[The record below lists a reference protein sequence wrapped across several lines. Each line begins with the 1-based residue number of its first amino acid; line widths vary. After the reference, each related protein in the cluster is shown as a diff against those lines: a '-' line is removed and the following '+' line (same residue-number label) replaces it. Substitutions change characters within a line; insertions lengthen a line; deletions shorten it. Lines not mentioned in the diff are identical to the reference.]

1 MVSFV
6 LAIFSGVLLSG
17 AFAPLNW
24 WFLLP
29 ISIALFLYS
38 VTKTRKPFLTSFIFA
53 AVFNYLTL
61 KWSGIYV
68 GLLPVFFLVL
78 LQSIF
83 YLPLGFISYRRN
95 RYSRVWLLLPVL
107 LITDEIRSIIP
118 FGGFGWNRLSF
129 SQADSPYIM
138 AAAYFGDSVLAFLGI
153 SLGIALYLLCARAQ
167 LFSVAIISGITTV
180 AVLLPVPVIGQG
192 SVNVLAVQGNV
203 PKLGLDFNSRA
214 QEVFNY
220 HLRQTDFALKAIP
233 NKPDVIIW
241 PENSVDIDPFTNLQV
256 GEKISNLAKQIE
268 VPVIVG
274 AVLKGSEG
282 PENASVMWN
291 SDGLVSSKYVKRS
304 LTPFGE
310 YIPLRK
316 LASAISPFADGVVD
330 FVSGNEIVLHQ
341 VGRAAIA
348 PIICYEIIDDSAVH
362 SISKNSNLLIVQTNN
377 ATFADSGQSAQQL
390 NITRIRAVENSRWI
404 VSIST
409 TGVSAIIDNSGGIQQ
424 ITKQNSASF
433 LSGDVAL
440 TSGTSLAYKIGN
452 WSAFLCILFSI
463 AIYLGK
469 RRRDA

>member
-1 MVSFV
+1 
-6 LAIFSGVLLSG
+6 
-17 AFAPLNW
+17 
-24 WFLLP
+24 
-29 ISIALFLYS
+29 
-38 VTKTRKPFLTSFIFA
+38 
-53 AVFNYLTL
+53 
-61 KWSGIYV
+61 
-68 GLLPVFFLVL
+68 
-78 LQSIF
+78 
-83 YLPLGFISYRRN
+83 
-95 RYSRVWLLLPVL
+95 
-107 LITDEIRSIIP
+107 
-118 FGGFGWNRLSF
+118 
-129 SQADSPYIM
+129 
-138 AAAYFGDSVLAFLGI
+138 
-153 SLGIALYLLCARAQ
+153 
-167 LFSVAIISGITTV
+167 
-180 AVLLPVPVIGQG
+180 
-192 SVNVLAVQGNV
+192 
-203 PKLGLDFNSRA
+203 
-214 QEVFNY
+214 
-220 HLRQTDFALKAIP
+220 
-233 NKPDVIIW
+233 
-241 PENSVDIDPFTNLQV
+241 
-256 GEKISNLAKQIE
+256 
-268 VPVIVG
+268 VIVG
-274 AVLKGSEG
+274 AVLKGIEG

-390 NITRIRAVENSRWI
+390 NITRIRAVENSRWV

-409 TGVSAIIDNSGGIQQ
+409 TGVSAIIDNSGAIKQ

-433 LSGDVAL
+433 LSGDVQL
-440 TSGTSLAYKIGN
+440 TSGTSLAYKIGR

>member
-1 MVSFV
+1 
-6 LAIFSGVLLSG
+6 
-17 AFAPLNW
+17 
-24 WFLLP
+24 
-29 ISIALFLYS
+29 
-38 VTKTRKPFLTSFIFA
+38 
-53 AVFNYLTL
+53 
-61 KWSGIYV
+61 
-68 GLLPVFFLVL
+68 
-78 LQSIF
+78 
-83 YLPLGFISYRRN
+83 
-95 RYSRVWLLLPVL
+95 LPVL
-107 LITDEIRSIIP
+107 LIADEIRSIIP

-129 SQADSPYIM
+129 SQADSPYII

-167 LFSVAIISGITTV
+167 LFSVAIISAITTV
-180 AVLLPVPVIGQG
+180 AILLPVPVIGQG

-220 HLRQTDFALKAIP
+220 HLKQTDIALRAIQS
-233 NKPDVIIW
+233 KPDVIIW
-241 PENSVDIDPFTNLQV
+241 PENSVDIDPFMNPQI
-256 GEKISNLAKQIE
+256 GKKISDLAKQIE

-274 AVLKGSEG
+274 AVLKGTEG

-316 LASAISPFADGVVD
+316 LASAVSPFAEGVVD
-330 FVSGNEIVLHQ
+330 FVPGNEIILHQ

-348 PIICYEIIDDSAVH
+348 PIICYEIINDSAVH

-390 NITRIRAVENSRWI
+390 NITRIRAVENNRWV

-433 LSGDVAL
+433 LSGDVQL
-440 TSGTSLAYKIGN
+440 SSGTSLAYKIGN
-452 WSAFLCILFSI
+452 WTAFVCILLSI

>member
-6 LAIFSGVLLSG
+6 LAILGGVFLSG

-29 ISIALFLYS
+29 ISVALFLYS

-61 KWSGIYV
+61 RWSGIYV

-83 YLPLGFISYRRN
+83 YLPLGFISYKRN
-95 RYSRVWLLLPVL
+95 RYSRVWLILPVL
-107 LITDEIRSIIP
+107 LIADEIRSIIP

-129 SQADSPYIM
+129 SQADSPYII

-167 LFSVAIISGITTV
+167 LFSVAIISAITTV
-180 AVLLPVPVIGQG
+180 AILLPVPVIGQG

-220 HLRQTDFALKAIP
+220 HLKQTDIALRAIQS
-233 NKPDVIIW
+233 KPDVIIW
-241 PENSVDIDPFTNLQV
+241 PENSVDIDPFMNPQI
-256 GEKISNLAKQIE
+256 GKKISDLAKQIE

-274 AVLKGSEG
+274 AVLKGTEG

-316 LASAISPFADGVVD
+316 LASAVSPFAEGVVD
-330 FVSGNEIVLHQ
+330 FVPGNEIILHQ

-348 PIICYEIIDDSAVH
+348 PIICYEIIIDSLVRDMAN
-362 SISKNSNLLIVQTNN
+362 SSKALIVQTNS
-377 ATFADSGQSAQQL
+377 ATFANTPESAQQL
-390 NITRIRAVENSRWI
+390 AITRIRAVEHSRAI
-404 VSIST
+404 LSVSTIGIS
-409 TGVSAIIDNSGGIQQ
+409 AFIDNNGRVLSETAENKRASLVGNLQLNTNKTFIDRLIQW
-424 ITKQNSASF
+424 IS
-433 LSGDVAL
+433 
-440 TSGTSLAYKIGN
+440 
-452 WSAFLCILFSI
+452 
-463 AIYLGK
+463 
-469 RRRDA
+469 

>member
-1 MVSFV
+1 MPAPTIRVFV
-6 LAIFSGVLLSG
+6 DFDSDTAFETDPLILGSATEGILGTNRLGSGTLPVEITDLVTRVGIRRGRNRITSKFEFGSADVVLYDQNGDWNPTNSAGAYYPNLVPLRQIIIYATYLGVDYYIFSGYITNYDTGFRQGNEDVSTVTLRCVDAFKLLAGS
-17 AFAPLNW
+17 A
-24 WFLLP
+24 
-29 ISIALFLYS
+29 
-38 VTKTRKPFLTSFIFA
+38 
-53 AVFNYLTL
+53 
-61 KWSGIYV
+61 
-68 GLLPVFFLVL
+68 
-78 LQSIF
+78 
-83 YLPLGFISYRRN
+83 
-95 RYSRVWLLLPVL
+95 
-107 LITDEIRSIIP
+107 
-118 FGGFGWNRLSF
+118 
-129 SQADSPYIM
+129 
-138 AAAYFGDSVLAFLGI
+138 
-153 SLGIALYLLCARAQ
+153 
-167 LFSVAIISGITTV
+167 ITTV
-180 AVLLPVPVIGQG
+180 AILLPVPVIGQG

-220 HLRQTDFALKAIP
+220 HLKQTDIALRAIQS
-233 NKPDVIIW
+233 KPDVIIW
-241 PENSVDIDPFTNLQV
+241 PENSVDIDPFMNPQI
-256 GEKISNLAKQIE
+256 GKKISDLAKQIE

-274 AVLKGSEG
+274 AVLKGTEG

-316 LASAISPFADGVVD
+316 LASAVSPFAEGVVD
-330 FVSGNEIVLHQ
+330 FVPGNEIILHQ

-348 PIICYEIIDDSAVH
+348 PIICYEIINDSAVH
-362 SISKNSNLLIVQTNN
+362 SISKNSNLLILQTNN

-390 NITRIRAVENSRWI
+390 NITRIRAVENNRWV

-433 LSGDVAL
+433 LSGDVQL
-440 TSGTSLAYKIGN
+440 SSGTSLAYKIGN
-452 WSAFLCILFSI
+452 WTAFVCILLSI